1 MSVYYPP
8 IQEHENVIRAALRV
22 IEGTHYQRANA
33 PHADAEQEYGQEQ
46 LALAAR
52 SLVEAV
58 NALPSDKQPIGWN
71 KETDPRFPRRI
82 YVDGEG
88 DPWIDHAVYQD
99 GTTYIVP
106 LDPASPGNADDAEGI
121 RENTGGLREIGRCA

>member
-1 MSVYYPP
+1 MSIYHPP
-8 IQEHENVIRAALRV
+8 VDEHENVIKAALRV
-22 IEGTHYQRANA
+22 IQSTHYQRADD
-33 PHADAEQEYGQEQ
+33 PHADAEQEYAQEQ

-52 SLVEAV
+52 ALVEAV
-58 NALPSDKQPIGWN
+58 NARPADEQPLGWA
-71 KETDPRFPRRI
+71 KEADPRFPRRI

-88 DPWIDHAVYQD
+88 DPWIDHGIKD
-99 GTTYIVP
+99 GVAYIVP